1 MGDFSLAF
9 QNIATKYIK
18 KTENVIKKTVFDL
31 TSNIIS
37 DTPVDTGR
45 LRANWLVSF
54 NTPIDTELDLEDKSG
69 RITKSKAKASIESNK
84 VPLVYWIQN
93 NLPYADVIEFGLYPK
108 NPKTGTRYEIR
119 DKDKFVIET
128 GFVQLSE
135 NGYSKKAPSG
145 MVRINVQKFNKY
157 LKDNVKW

>member
-9 QNIATKYIK
+9 QNITTKSIK

-37 DTPVDTGR
+37 DSPVDTGR

-54 NTPIDTELDLEDKSG
+54 NNPNDLELKSEDKEG
-69 RITKSKAKASIESNK
+69 DATIAKAKASIESNK

-93 NLPYADVIEFGLYPK
+93 NLPYADVIEFGLYP
-108 NPKTGTRYEIR
+108 NPV
-119 DKDKFVIET
+119 KFGSRTKQAKKGSPIKYQV
-128 GFVQLSE
+128 LSN
-135 NGYSKKAPSG
+135 NGYSMKAPRG
-145 MVRINVQKFNKY
+145 MVRINVQRFNKF
-157 LKDNVKW
+157 LKDNVK